1 MAEKQDKGNDFLT
14 HSFLRNTA
22 FAKQENVSAQ
32 NRNLG
37 IFSTKGIK
45 ELFNI
50 TKELRNINKNLL
62 TQKASSNKKDFV
74 RREDTNLKLIKEV
87 DDLEEL
93 MKENNKL
100 QKKKS
105 SGLLGMIGNIAKMG
119 LVGGIVGYLLFG
131 DNKYIKAVRDMFK
144 KVGGFIWDGL
154 KWVGTKIK
162 DWWDKGGDKFTLGIM
177 NSIKD
182 GLITGIKG
190 IWEWAKN
197 NPELAIGG
205 GLIGALLTGNIGG
218 LAKLSTSLASLSFD
232 VMGQMV
238 KHPGFALVLASA
250 AAIAYAGFKGKEAF
264 DIENKLQKEEEERKR
279 QNRARAAQRQ
289 KEQNWSP
296 EDIISD
302 TLEQTREE
310 ELKAKLYS
318 QKGHAATGTV
328 KGILSSVGAGA
339 GGVFGQPRLGHKA
352 GLATGE
358 FISKHFIRR
367 EIPKEERAK
376 MESEMHGIAK
386 RRGERAKKYGSY
398 VFKDPDEVYPGIKL
412 ANPDVNIDGLN
423 EDAFNNLLSLGEAY
437 KTQNPDKSIIINSGY
452 RSHGKQQQLY
462 AEAKAKG
469 REGYVAIPGK
479 SPHEFG
485 YAVDI
490 QTKNGGFNDWS
501 LASNFGF
508 HRPIPSKEPWHAEL
522 GQHGTTVDSEYGDP
536 VNNNLPRSTIE
547 RIMKGEQNVPIDLSE
562 KTITLLADALG
573 MSMKGVMPKGQT
585 PRVSFDTSMRS

>member
-62 TQKASSNKKDFV
+62 TQKASANKKDFV

-119 LVGGIVGYLLFG
+119 LVGGLVGYLLFG
-131 DNKYIKAVRDMFK
+131 DNKYIKAARDMFK
-144 KVGGFIWDGL
+144 KVGGFIWDGI
-154 KWVGTKIK
+154 KWVGKKIK
-162 DWWDKGGDKFTLGIM
+162 DWWNSGGDKFTLGIM

-218 LAKLSTSLASLSFD
+218 LAKLATSLATLSFD

-250 AAIAYAGFKGKEAF
+250 AAIAYAGFKAKEVA
-264 DIENKLQKEEEERKR
+264 DIVKET
-279 QNRARAAQRQ
+279 
-289 KEQNWSP
+289 KEKEKSQYADRTTSWKDRSVAQNWKM
-296 EDIISD
+296 EDKQRLDEILGQE
-302 TLEQTREE
+302 TQLQN
-310 ELKAKLYS
+310 ALYGTTQGS
-318 QKGHAATGTV
+318 FSKRGARVKKVGKQMGLFDPGRRPDVALQFAPTGKWTDESRMQA
-328 KGILSSVGAGA
+328 L
-339 GGVFGQPRLGHKA
+339 QYEYNRLGKTK
-352 GLATGE
+352 G
-358 FISKHFIRR
+358 SM
-367 EIPKEERAK
+367 AK
-376 MESEMHGIAK
+376 Q
-386 RRGERAKKYGSY
+386 YGSY
-398 VFKDPDEVYPGIKL
+398 TSMRFNEDPNEIYPGIKL
-412 ANPDVNIDGLN
+412 ADSSVDIENLNPPVRKK
-423 EDAFNNLLSLGEAY
+423 LLDLGEAFKAKY
-437 KTQNPDKSIIINSGY
+437 PDKSIVINSGY
-452 RSHGKQQQLY
+452 RTHEKQKQLY
-462 AEAKAKG
+462 ANAPDKSK
-469 REGYVAIPGK
+469 VAFPGK

-490 QTKNGGFNDWS
+490 QTKGSEGFDDWS
-501 LASNFGF
+501 LATSKGF
-508 HRPIPSKEPWHAEL
+508 QRPIASKEPWHTEY
-522 GQHGTTVDSEYGDP
+522 GQHGTTVDSGEYGDP

-573 MSMKGVMPKGQT
+573 MSMKGVMPKGST